1 MYYNKINLK
10 KIQKSN
16 VKELKKISSFIRN
29 FLISSVSKT
38 GGHIGANLATIE
50 LTVAL
55 HKFFKSPIDK
65 IVFDTGHQGYTH
77 KILTGRINKFSSLN
91 KYNGLSRFIKRSE
104 SVHDTIDASHAGTAL
119 SIGSGL
125 AFKFANTSKKVCV
138 ICGDG
143 SFNEGMTFEALNFLA
158 DKKIPLTIVINDNEI
173 SIAKNIGA
181 IKNLFVT
188 NKNKK
193 AKDFFTSMG
202 FDYYFVK
209 DGHNIEQIITA
220 LNKSRK
226 SKKIPIIHVKTIKGK
241 GLKISKKH
249 KYKMHFSMPFD
260 PKTGKGVSPTIT
272 GNTYGKLISIKL
284 ETLIKKNNKVF
295 LITPATPYAS
305 YLDDLIDKYP
315 SRVIDVGMAEQHAVG
330 FASGLSLNKL
340 KPIVCIQSTFLQR
353 AYDQILHDLAYMNL
367 PTTILSTRSG
377 FSGYDSA
384 THHGIHDISYLRSIP
399 NLEIYYPLTI
409 ENTFNLIK
417 KKLNKKKGPQII
429 LQPYEQIEENVE
441 QIVLSKDK
449 TYSEE
454 IIKILGNNKQK
465 ITIICLPNLLSKC
478 IQMYKNNKFKF
489 NLIVVQRIKPFPVS
503 KFKKIIKKTKKII
516 VIEEGIISG
525 GLGSIVAEVLNDHKI
540 NKKLLRIGINDQ
552 FIEAGN
558 KNECSME
565 AGIAVRQLENRIIK
579 FGYK

>member
-1 MYYNKINLK
+1 M
-10 KIQKSN
+10 
-16 VKELKKISSFIRN
+16 
-29 FLISSVSKT
+29 
-38 GGHIGANLATIE
+38 
-50 LTVAL
+50 TVAL

-226 SKKIPIIHVKTIKGK
+226 SKK
-241 GLKISKKH
+241 S
-249 KYKMHFSMPFD
+249 
-260 PKTGKGVSPTIT
+260 
-272 GNTYGKLISIKL
+272 
-284 ETLIKKNNKVF
+284 
-295 LITPATPYAS
+295 
-305 YLDDLIDKYP
+305 
-315 SRVIDVGMAEQHAVG
+315 
-330 FASGLSLNKL
+330 
-340 KPIVCIQSTFLQR
+340 
-353 AYDQILHDLAYMNL
+353 
-367 PTTILSTRSG
+367 
-377 FSGYDSA
+377 
-384 THHGIHDISYLRSIP
+384 
-399 NLEIYYPLTI
+399 
-409 ENTFNLIK
+409 
-417 KKLNKKKGPQII
+417 
-429 LQPYEQIEENVE
+429 
-441 QIVLSKDK
+441 
-449 TYSEE
+449 
-454 IIKILGNNKQK
+454 
-465 ITIICLPNLLSKC
+465 
-478 IQMYKNNKFKF
+478 
-489 NLIVVQRIKPFPVS
+489 
-503 KFKKIIKKTKKII
+503 
-516 VIEEGIISG
+516 
-525 GLGSIVAEVLNDHKI
+525 
-540 NKKLLRIGINDQ
+540 
-552 FIEAGN
+552 
-558 KNECSME
+558 
-565 AGIAVRQLENRIIK
+565 QL
-579 FGYK
+579 FM